1 MFPVSPT
8 PHPPQHFTFHE
19 KMKNPDFVFKKNE
32 MFENIGVVNCQ
43 KISAAFGMYRLAVKW
58 GVFDGKDPRK
68 NRKRLKVLKN
78 AMTFAFL
85 ALGLL
90 TFAAYTKI
98 GIEHRDRVGERYVPS
113 TEMSGTLLP

>member
-1 MFPVSPT
+1 M
-8 PHPPQHFTFHE
+8 
-19 KMKNPDFVFKKNE
+19 
-32 MFENIGVVNCQ
+32 
-43 KISAAFGMYRLAVKW
+43 
-58 GVFDGKDPRK
+58 
-68 NRKRLKVLKN
+68 LKN